1 MVTSKVKPLTG
12 LAQFD
17 VDIGTRRGYRLWGS
31 DGILLLDAPRPH
43 GATSD
48 TKYKGLNVCG
58 TENDRRR
65 TTLASFPQD
74 RNLVDT
80 E

>member
-1 MVTSKVKPLTG
+1 MEHSRAVTSGSLWVLPMIGVVTSKVKPLTG

-48 TKYKGLNVCG
+48 TV
-58 TENDRRR
+58 R
-65 TTLASFPQD
+65 
-74 RNLVDT
+74 
-80 E
+80 